1 MMSIFILHVG
11 PLNEYAQHIHYSLKI
26 FGFSE
31 TTYRGSTNTETQYS
45 QEKAI
50 IKSATHKKKKQK
62 DGK

>member
-1 MMSIFILHVG
+1 MLV
-11 PLNEYAQHIHYSLKI
+11 PLTKFAQHNNYLLKM

-50 IKSATHKKKKQK
+50 IKSATHRKKKQK